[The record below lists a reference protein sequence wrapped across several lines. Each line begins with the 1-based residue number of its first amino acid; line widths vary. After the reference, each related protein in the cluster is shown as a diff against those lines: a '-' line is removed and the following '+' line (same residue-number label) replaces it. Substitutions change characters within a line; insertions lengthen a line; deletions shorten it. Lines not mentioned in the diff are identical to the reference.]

1 MRGEL
6 QAAGLP
12 AAASADWQVAVR
24 TANQINAESAAYD
37 VRTSVSDTI
46 RVAAGSSN
54 SAAVP
59 PTVVKKHKSG
69 EFLRRSNTVFFCAAR
84 RSLAHR
90 SAVCFKDFPRCAACC
105 YILNFHTTST
115 SFPGPTII
123 LSIRASVISPV
134 RFSGVML
141 PAPLSSRLRTESS
154 VSA

>member
-37 VRTSVSDTI
+37 VRTTVSDNI
-46 RVAAGSSN
+46 RVAASSN
-54 SAAVP
+54 SAAVSP
-59 PTVVKKHKSG
+59 NGVKKHKSG

-90 SAVCFKDFPRCAACC
+90 SAVCFKDFSRCIACC

-123 LSIRASVISPV
+123 LSIRASVISHV
-134 RFSGVML
+134 RCSGLIL

-154 VSA
+154 VLA

>member
-12 AAASADWQVAVR
+12 AAARADRQVAVR

-37 VRTSVSDTI
+37 VGTTVSDNI
-46 RVAAGSSN
+46 RVAAGSN

-90 SAVCFKDFPRCAACC
+90 SAVCFKDFSRCIACC

-123 LSIRASVISPV
+123 LSIRASVISQV
-134 RFSGVML
+134 RFSGFIL

-154 VSA
+154 VLT